1 MRAVLRVLLTALCL
15 VIVFAVMA
23 IVYVK
28 STGLRGQ
35 PEPGALESRI
45 ADAIRDFAIPS
56 DAKARSNPLEP
67 SKETFSKGMD
77 HFARYCAMC
86 HANDGSGKKT
96 PIGSGL
102 YPKPPDL
109 RDAQHMTDGEIFYII
124 ENGVR
129 FTGMPAFGTG
139 QESPE
144 GTRQVWQLVHF
155 IRHLP
160 EITKEEIAHMES
172 RNPL

>member
-1 MRAVLRVLLTALCL
+1 MRAVVRFLVSALL
-15 VIVFAVMA
+15 VVVVFAVMA

-96 PIGSGL
+96 PIGSG
-102 YPKPPDL
+102 
-109 RDAQHMTDGEIFYII
+109 
-124 ENGVR
+124 
-129 FTGMPAFGTG
+129 
-139 QESPE
+139 
-144 GTRQVWQLVHF
+144 
-155 IRHLP
+155 
-160 EITKEEIAHMES
+160 
-172 RNPL
+172 

>member
-45 ADAIRDFAIPS
+45 AGAIRDFAIPA

-67 SKETFSKGMD
+67 S
-77 HFARYCAMC
+77 
-86 HANDGSGKKT
+86 
-96 PIGSGL
+96 
-102 YPKPPDL
+102 
-109 RDAQHMTDGEIFYII
+109 
-124 ENGVR
+124 
-129 FTGMPAFGTG
+129 
-139 QESPE
+139 
-144 GTRQVWQLVHF
+144 
-155 IRHLP
+155 
-160 EITKEEIAHMES
+160 
-172 RNPL
+172 